1 MAFFNKNNNKIAP
14 NNDSERFINI
24 LRTLSEEDLQKFI
37 QRAKSI
43 GIPDNQIDEGIRI
56 IRSVCQ

>member
-14 NNDSERFINI
+14 NNDSERFLNI
-24 LRTLSEEDLQKFI
+24 LRTLSEDDLQKFI
-37 QRAKSI
+37 LRAKSI

>member
-1 MAFFNKNNNKIAP
+1 MAFFNKIAP

>member
-43 GIPDNQIDEGIRI
+43 GIPDNRLMKA
-56 IRSVCQ
+56 

>member
-14 NNDSERFINI
+14 NNDSERFLNI